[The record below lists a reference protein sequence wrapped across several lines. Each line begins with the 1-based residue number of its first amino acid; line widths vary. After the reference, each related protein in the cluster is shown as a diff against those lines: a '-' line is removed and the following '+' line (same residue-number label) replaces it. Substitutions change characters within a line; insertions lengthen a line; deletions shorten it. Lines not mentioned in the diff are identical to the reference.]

1 MRAKIGI
8 LAQEILKQYSDIEY
22 LCYTIAFHAA
32 PTIMRQKAASLIIFK
47 NGSRPLKQV
56 WLENRERCGQY
67 FPLRSFCLYERP
79 ESVGVLFYQPDL
91 LADCLLKPE
100 TKRFLARL
108 GYAPEMSLNEKL
120 TALAERYQTG
130 CPHEIG
136 VFLDYPLHDVKAFA
150 DCRKDCLLTG
160 YWKVYA
166 EEKAALKRF
175 QEFDYSKNRILQA
188 LLRGVSPQRVA
199 YV

>member
-1 MRAKIGI
+1 MRAKIEI
-8 LAQEILKQYSDIEY
+8 PNPEILKKYSDMEY
-22 LCYTIAFHAA
+22 LCYIIAFHAA
-32 PTIMRQKAASLIIFK
+32 PTIMHQKAASLIIFR

-56 WLENRERCGQY
+56 WQENSERCEQC
-67 FPLRSFCLYERP
+67 FPLRSFCLYERRD
-79 ESVGVLFYQPDL
+79 SVGVLFYQPDL
-91 LADCLLKPE
+91 LEDCLQNPE
-100 TKRFLARL
+100 TEQFLAHF
-108 GYAPEMSLNEKL
+108 GYAPEMSVGEKL
-120 TALAERYQTG
+120 AVLAEHYRVA

-136 VFLDYPLHDVKAFA
+136 VFLDYPLYDVKAFA

-175 QEFDYSKNRILQA
+175 QEFDYSKSRILQA
-188 LLRGVSPQRVA
+188 LVSGVSPQQVA

>member
-1 MRAKIGI
+1 MRAKVAIPPE
-8 LAQEILKQYSDIEY
+8 EILKQYSDIEY

-56 WLENRERCGQY
+56 WLENKERCTQY
-67 FPLRSFCLYERP
+67 FPMRFFCLYERP
-79 ESVGVLFYQPDL
+79 ESVGILFYQEDL
-91 LADCLLKPE
+91 LAECLKKQE
-100 TKRFLARL
+100 TKGFLACL

-120 TALAERYQTG
+120 VCLARRYRAG

-166 EEKAALKRF
+166 EEKTALKRF
-175 QEFDYSKNRILQA
+175 REFDHSKNRILQA
-188 LLRGVSPQRVA
+188 LLGGVSPKRVA